1 MGTLLNL
8 HVKGSYFSPVRKMH
22 STESTEQKPVEI
34 PIAQTL
40 RMPPGIPDFSWMPV
54 VSALTM
60 LASHSIPFKR

>member
-1 MGTLLNL
+1 
-8 HVKGSYFSPVRKMH
+8 MH